1 MCQSLGGKRDWRGC
15 LDGMYFPRLGVSGGD
30 MGCAGAVGGV
40 YCGHSESLEE
50 GMEGKVQIEI
60 TYCVS

>member
-1 MCQSLGGKRDWRGC
+1 MTVAFPDGGMGGFGRGYGLRRGGIDATLLGILSC
-15 LDGMYFPRLGVSGGD
+15 P
-30 MGCAGAVGGV
+30 
-40 YCGHSESLEE
+40 EE